1 MTGEALVPVRPIA
14 LVSVAVLALSGCG
27 GWGERPLSEP
37 TVTVESTITAPPTP
51 EESDSPSASPIPTM
65 APDDSRSPNPGAAPE
80 PGDTVTPEFF
90 ISEVNEGNGEYFAV
104 IYVRGIFE
112 SGGTCTVRV
121 EAGGQT
127 YTQENTAETDAS
139 GTACGS
145 FAFALSELGSGEAS
159 VTATYESANY
169 RGESDEM
176 TVRLP

>member
-1 MTGEALVPVRPIA
+1 MTGGALVSVRSIA

-27 GWGERPLSEP
+27 GWGERPLTQP
-37 TVTVESTITAPPTP
+37 TVTIESTTTASPTP
-51 EESDSPSASPIPTM
+51 QTTVAQSPSPVPTM
-65 APDDSRSPNPGAAPE
+65 APDDSRSPDPDAAPE

-90 ISEVNEGNGEYFAV
+90 ISEVDEGNGEYFAV

-112 SGGTCTVRV
+112 SGGTCTVSV

-169 RGESDEM
+169 QGKSDEM